1 MLRITLVREAEPP
14 TLKVEGKLS
23 GPWVGELEH
32 TWSEFLREGIT
43 PTVQV
48 DLSGV
53 TFISREG
60 KKLLREMLE
69 QGADLQS
76 RSLMTQFI
84 LNQIRKEMKEK
95 PSGGEGG
102 RDGFGHRAESRG
114 TVRGV
119 HRQI

>member
-14 TLKVEGKLS
+14 TLKVEGKVS

-76 RSLMTQFI
+76 QSLMTQFI
-84 LNQIRKEMKEK
+84 LSQIRNESNGERLRR
-95 PSGGEGG
+95 EGG
-102 RDGFGHRAESRG
+102 HDGFGYRAESHGEMRD
-114 TVRGV
+114 VR
-119 HRQI
+119 H